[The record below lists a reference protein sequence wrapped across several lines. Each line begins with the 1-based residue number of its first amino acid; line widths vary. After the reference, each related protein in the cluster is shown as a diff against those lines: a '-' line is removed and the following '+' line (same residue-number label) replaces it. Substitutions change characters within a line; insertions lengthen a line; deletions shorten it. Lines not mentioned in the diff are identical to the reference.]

1 MTNLENAHLQLTESQ
16 ILIIKDRIK
25 TLNTKE
31 QFIDIMRYARLN
43 DQASQKNSQS
53 AFKQMLIISLYILE
67 KVYC

>member
-43 DQASQKNSQS
+43 DQTSQKNSQS
-53 AFKQMLIISLYILE
+53 AFK
-67 KVYC
+67 